1 VVSVP
6 RQVGLGPPDTYMMHA
21 TNPRT
26 LTDRPSPKAYL
37 QLLLGLVL
45 AFQGL
50 ALAITSPKEVT
61 VHWWMRFVGV
71 AMAAGGLW
79 YLYRYLPREVLT
91 LPMSEAAKQRAAH
104 ELVRR
109 LSKGDRPTTLAER
122 LIDRLTLQGRLVPF
136 FPVAGAVIVLLDVYW
151 NLVLTGSR
159 EFLTYDWLTLM
170 TGGFLIVY
178 DYVPKDFRRE
188 RDFAFVF
195 LLALALM
202 LVVPVMLERAA
213 EGNAASEV
221 GISAYSEYLLA
232 KPVDGMMR
240 LSGVDTHIDGVT
252 ISFDTVSGTRIS
264 LLIATSCSGVYSF
277 AIFTAA
283 FLAFAA
289 SEFREW
295 DRRLKWFLLL
305 GIVAAYVA
313 NLLRMYII
321 VMVGHLWGSD
331 ALLWAHANA
340 GWLIYMAWV
349 SAFWWLLF
357 RWFWGGR
364 ERGAPGRPRRG
375 LPQDAV

>member
-1 VVSVP
+1 
-6 RQVGLGPPDTYMMHA
+6 M
-21 TNPRT
+21 
-26 LTDRPSPKAYL
+26 
-37 QLLLGLVL
+37 L

-61 VHWWMRFVGV
+61 VHWWMRLVGI
-71 AMAAGGLW
+71 AMAVGGLW
-79 YLYRYLPREVLT
+79 YLYRYLPREVLE
-91 LPMSEAAKQRAAH
+91 LPMSDAAKERAAH

-109 LSKGDRPTTLAER
+109 LSQGERPTTLAER
-122 LIDRLTLQGRLVPF
+122 LTDRLTLQGRLLPF
-136 FPVAGAVIVLLDVYW
+136 LPVVGAAIVLLDLYW

-159 EFLTYDWLTLM
+159 EFLTYDWLAIM
-170 TGGFLIVY
+170 TGAFLVVY
-178 DYVPKDFRRE
+178 DYVPRELRRE

-202 LVVPVMLERAA
+202 LVVPVLLERAA
-213 EGNAASEV
+213 EGNAASSV

-240 LSGVDTHIDGVT
+240 LSGVETEIDGIT
-252 ISFDTVSGTRIS
+252 ISFDTVNGTRIN

-277 AIFTAA
+277 AIFTSA

-295 DRRLKWFLLL
+295 DRRLKWFLAI

-321 VMVGHLWGSD
+321 VMVGHLYGSD
-331 ALLWAHANA
+331 ALMWAHANA

-349 SAFWWLLF
+349 SVFWWMLF
-357 RWFWGGR
+357 RWFFA
-364 ERGAPGRPRRG
+364 RGAGEGPRRPERWV
-375 LPQDAV
+375 PQDAA

>member
-1 VVSVP
+1 MP
-6 RQVGLGPPDTYMMHA
+6 E
-21 TNPRT
+21 
-26 LTDRPSPKAYL
+26 RPSAWAYL

-61 VHWWMRFVGV
+61 VHWWMRLVGA
-71 AMAAGGLW
+71 AMAVGGLW
-79 YLYRYLPREVLT
+79 YLYRYLPREVLE

-109 LSKGDRPTTLAER
+109 LSQGERPTTLAQR
-122 LIDRLTLQGRLVPF
+122 LTDRLTLQGRLLPF
-136 FPVAGAVIVLLDVYW
+136 LPFVGAAIVVLDVYW
-151 NLVLTGSR
+151 NVGLTGSR
-159 EFLTYDWLTLM
+159 EFLTYDWLAIM
-170 TGGFLIVY
+170 TGAFLIIY
-178 DYVPKDFRRE
+178 NYLPADLNRE

-202 LVVPVMLERAA
+202 LVVPVLLERAA
-213 EGNAASEV
+213 EGNAASSV

-240 LSGVDTHIDGVT
+240 LSGVETEIDGIT
-252 ISFDTVSGTRIS
+252 ISFDTVNGTRIN

-277 AIFTAA
+277 AIFTSA

-295 DRRLKWFLLL
+295 DRRLKYFLAI

-321 VMVGHLWGSD
+321 VMVGHFYGSD
-331 ALLWAHANA
+331 ALMWTHANA
-340 GWLIYMAWV
+340 GWLIYMGWV
-349 SAFWWLLF
+349 SVFWWLLF
-357 RWFWGGR
+357 RWFFGR
-364 ERGAPGRPRRG
+364 GSEEGPQRPRRWA
-375 LPQDAV
+375 PQDAV